1 MTSEQA
7 TVTQTAYGE
16 TPDGEQVD
24 RYTLTNTRGA
34 TMRVL
39 TYGGVVQKLHVPDRR
54 GRFAN
59 VVLGYRSVQQYA
71 DEDDPYLGAI
81 IGRYGNRIAEGR
93 FTLDGT
99 TYELP
104 VNNGP
109 NSLHGGAR
117 GFDDRVWDAAPV
129 RRSGH
134 VGVRLRLASEDGDQ
148 GYPGR
153 LSVTVTYRLLNS
165 NAVRIRYRATTSAPT
180 VVNLTQHTYFNLQGA
195 GTGDVYDHDLRIHA
209 NRYTPVGPTLIPT
222 GRLAPVRGTPFDFRR
237 PKPIGRDIRTRN
249 RQILRAQG
257 YDHNFVLNGGS
268 GLRPAARAHDPVSGR
283 VLTVLTTEPG
293 LQFYSGNFLDGTLV
307 GTRGRVYRQGD
318 GFALETQHFP
328 DSPNQPGFP
337 PTVLRPGE
345 VYDSTTVWRFTVD

>member
-7 TVTQTAYGE
+7 TVTKAAYGE

-24 RYTLTNTRGA
+24 RYTLTNTRGT

-39 TYGGVVQKLHVPDRR
+39 TYGGVVQKLHVPDRQ

-81 IGRYGNRIAEGR
+81 IGRYGNRIAKGR

-134 VGVRLRLASEDGDQ
+134 VGVRLRLVSEDGDQ

-153 LSVTVTYRLLNS
+153 LSVTVTYQLLNS
-165 NAVRIRYRATTSAPT
+165 NAVRIR
-180 VVNLTQHTYFNLQGA
+180 
-195 GTGDVYDHDLRIHA
+195 
-209 NRYTPVGPTLIPT
+209 
-222 GRLAPVRGTPFDFRR
+222 
-237 PKPIGRDIRTRN
+237 
-249 RQILRAQG
+249 
-257 YDHNFVLNGGS
+257 
-268 GLRPAARAHDPVSGR
+268 
-283 VLTVLTTEPG
+283 
-293 LQFYSGNFLDGTLV
+293 
-307 GTRGRVYRQGD
+307 
-318 GFALETQHFP
+318 
-328 DSPNQPGFP
+328 
-337 PTVLRPGE
+337 
-345 VYDSTTVWRFTVD
+345 